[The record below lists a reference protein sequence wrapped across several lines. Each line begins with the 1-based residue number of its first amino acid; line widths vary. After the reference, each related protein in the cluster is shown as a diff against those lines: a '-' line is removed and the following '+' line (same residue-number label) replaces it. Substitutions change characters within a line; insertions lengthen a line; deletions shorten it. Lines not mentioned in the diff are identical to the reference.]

1 MRSDR
6 RRSARAPALAALGL
20 ALASG
25 VAAAG
30 SDYPQDTQY
39 AEWLHRR
46 PSNRA
51 AAKVVA
57 VPAAYTYTYYRY
69 GGRTYYRAY
78 PVAVRPA
85 TVASSRGFRLFPWR
99 RR

>member
-6 RRSARAPALAALGL
+6 RRSARAPALAVLGL
-20 ALASG
+20 ALASS

-30 SDYPQDTQY
+30 SYYPQDMQY

-51 AAKVVA
+51 AGTVMA
-57 VPAAYTYTYYRY
+57 VSTAYTYAYYTS

-78 PVAVRPA
+78 PVAARPGTLA
-85 TVASSRGFRLFPWR
+85 ASRGFRLFPWR